1 MLNPIKKELERL
13 AHEILAQKENASAT
27 DLLEKVQ
34 AIYKTL
40 IVLEHTQNQQDILLA
55 EDQQEVIPV
64 TEKIN
69 ELVTELPLEEESAAI
84 EDLFATVANPVFIKK
99 EVEHQRQAADDV
111 PETSSEVS
119 TDPPAVKNLNDMLGK
134 KVQIGLNDRLAFIN
148 NLFDQSEED
157 YQRVISQ
164 VQTLSSWEEAQ
175 NFIEKMIKPD
185 YNNWEGKEDFESRFL
200 KCLEPNF

>member
-13 AHEILAQKENASAT
+13 AHEILAQKETAT
-27 DLLEKVQ
+27 ATELLEKVQ
-34 AIYKTL
+34 ALYKAL
-40 IVLEHTQNQQDILLA
+40 VILEHNQEQTIQLDK
-55 EDQQEVIPV
+55 DQQREVIPV

-69 ELVTELPLEEESAAI
+69 ALVTELPLEEESAAI

-99 EVEHQRQAADDV
+99 EVKSKEQA
-111 PETSSEVS
+111 PL
-119 TDPPAVKNLNDMLGK
+119 DPLKESPGPKNLNDILGK
-134 KVQIGLNDRLAFIN
+134 GIQIGLNDRLAFIN

-175 NFIEKMIKPD
+175 NFIEQMVKPD
-185 YNNWEGKEDFESRFL
+185 YDFWEGKEEFEARFL
-200 KCLEPNF
+200 KCLESNF

>member
-13 AHEILAQKENASAT
+13 AHEILAQKETAT
-27 DLLEKVQ
+27 ATELLEKVQ
-34 AIYKTL
+34 ALYKAL
-40 IVLEHTQNQQDILLA
+40 VILEHNKQQTIQH
-55 EDQQEVIPV
+55 EQDQESEVIPV

-69 ELVTELPLEEESAAI
+69 ALVTELPLEEESAAI

-99 EVEHQRQAADDV
+99 EIKSNEQA
-111 PETSSEVS
+111 PL
-119 TDPPAVKNLNDMLGK
+119 DPLIESPGSKNLNDILGK
-134 KVQIGLNDRLAFIN
+134 GIQIGLNDRLAFIN

-175 NFIEKMIKPD
+175 NFIEQIIKPD
-185 YNNWEGKEDFESRFL
+185 YDFWEGKEEFEARFL
-200 KCLEPNF
+200 KCLESNF

>member
-27 DLLEKVQ
+27 ALLEKVQ

-40 IVLEHTQNQQDILLA
+40 IVLEHAQNHQDILQV

-99 EVEHQRQAADDV
+99 EVEHQQQPADDV
-111 PETSSEVS
+111 PEASIEIS
-119 TDPPAVKNLNDMLGK
+119 TVPPAAKNLNDMLGK

>member
-27 DLLEKVQ
+27 ELLENVQ
-34 AIYKTL
+34 ELYKTL
-40 IVLEHTQNQQDILLA
+40 VVLEHLQQQTSQTE
-55 EDQQEVIPV
+55 EDQQREVIPV

-69 ELVTELPLEEESAAI
+69 ALVTELPLEEESAAI

-99 EVEHQRQAADDV
+99 EVESQEQIATDKPTESTAA
-111 PETSSEVS
+111 
-119 TDPPAVKNLNDMLGK
+119 KNLNDILGK
-134 KVQIGLNDRLAFIN
+134 GIQIGLNDRLAFIN

-175 NFIEKMIKPD
+175 NFIEQMIKPD
-185 YNNWEGKEDFESRFL
+185 YDFWEGKEEFEVRFL
-200 KCLEPNF
+200 KCLESNF

>member
-13 AHEILAQKENASAT
+13 AHEILAQKETAT
-27 DLLEKVQ
+27 ATELLEKVQ
-34 AIYKTL
+34 GLYKAL
-40 IVLEHTQNQQDILLA
+40 VVLEHLQQQTPQVD
-55 EDQQEVIPV
+55 EDQQREVIPV

-69 ELVTELPLEEESAAI
+69 ALVTELPLEEESAAI

-99 EVEHQRQAADDV
+99 EVESQGQTPPDQPTD
-111 PETSSEVS
+111 S
-119 TDPPAVKNLNDMLGK
+119 TASKNLNDILGK
-134 KVQIGLNDRLAFIN
+134 GIQIGLNDRLAFIN

-175 NFIEKMIKPD
+175 NFIEQMIKPD
-185 YNNWEGKEDFESRFL
+185 YDYWEGKEEFEARFL
-200 KCLEPNF
+200 KCLESNF

>member
-13 AHEILAQKENASAT
+13 AHEILAQKETAT
-27 DLLEKVQ
+27 ATELLEKVQ
-34 AIYKTL
+34 ALYKAL
-40 IVLEHTQNQQDILLA
+40 VILEHNQEQTIQLDQ
-55 EDQQEVIPV
+55 DQQREVIPV

-69 ELVTELPLEEESAAI
+69 ALVTELPLEEESAAI

-99 EVEHQRQAADDV
+99 EVKSKEQE
-111 PETSSEVS
+111 PL
-119 TDPPAVKNLNDMLGK
+119 DPLTESPGPKNLNDILGK
-134 KVQIGLNDRLAFIN
+134 GIQIGLNDRLAFIN

-175 NFIEKMIKPD
+175 NFIEQMVKPD
-185 YNNWEGKEDFESRFL
+185 YDFWEGKEEFEARFL
-200 KCLEPNF
+200 KCLESNF

>member
-13 AHEILAQKENASAT
+13 ANEILAQKETAT
-27 DLLEKVQ
+27 ATELLEKVQ
-34 AIYKTL
+34 GLYKAL
-40 IVLEHTQNQQDILLA
+40 VVLEHLQQQTPQLD
-55 EDQQEVIPV
+55 EDQQREVIPV

-69 ELVTELPLEEESAAI
+69 ALVTELPLEEESAAI

-99 EVEHQRQAADDV
+99 EVESQGQTPPDQPAD
-111 PETSSEVS
+111 S
-119 TDPPAVKNLNDMLGK
+119 TASKNLNDILGK
-134 KVQIGLNDRLAFIN
+134 GIQIGLNDRLAFIN

-175 NFIEKMIKPD
+175 NFIEQMIKPD
-185 YNNWEGKEDFESRFL
+185 YDFWEGKEEFEARFL
-200 KCLEPNF
+200 KCLESNF

>member
-13 AHEILAQKENASAT
+13 AHEILAQKETAT
-27 DLLEKVQ
+27 ATELLEKVQ
-34 AIYKTL
+34 GLYKAL
-40 IVLEHTQNQQDILLA
+40 VVLEHLQQQTPQLD
-55 EDQQEVIPV
+55 EDQQREVIPV

-69 ELVTELPLEEESAAI
+69 ALVTELPLEEESAAI

-99 EVEHQRQAADDV
+99 EEEGQGQTPPDQPTD
-111 PETSSEVS
+111 S
-119 TDPPAVKNLNDMLGK
+119 TASKNLNDILGK
-134 KVQIGLNDRLAFIN
+134 GIQIGLNDRLAFIN

-175 NFIEKMIKPD
+175 NFIEQMIKPD
-185 YNNWEGKEDFESRFL
+185 YDFWEGKEEFEARFL
-200 KCLEPNF
+200 KCLESNF